1 MELEDEAELR
11 EALRLA
17 RRELKLARGRQ
28 EVAEEAIQ
36 RVRRQRAALRRQ
48 VRASTDALARLLS
61 ERYWADQPSGL
72 AGGLVGRLRP
82 GHEEAALE
90 RARVAAVEASDLF
103 DGGWY
108 LRHQPE
114 AVRNLIS
121 PALHYVRTT
130 DNSANPGPDFDTQA
144 YLEDHPEARRGDL
157 PALLH
162 HLGHDRDARG

>member
-1 MELEDEAELR
+1 MNTPLEPKDEASLR

-28 EVAEEAIQ
+28 EIAEEAIQ

-61 ERYWADQPSGL
+61 ERYWADQPSAL
-72 AGGLVGRLRP
+72 TRRLRP
-82 GHEEAALE
+82 GGDAAAVE
-90 RARVAAVEASDLF
+90 RAQVAAVEASDLF

-108 LRHQPE
+108 LRHQPA
-114 AVRNLIS
+114 AVRDLVS
-121 PALHYVRTT
+121 PALHYVRVT
-130 DNSANPGPDFDTQA
+130 DYSAEPGPDFDTQS
-144 YLEDHPEARRGDL
+144 YLEDHPEARRSNL

-162 HLGHDRDARG
+162 YLGHDPRARG

>member
-1 MELEDEAELR
+1 MGPEDEAELR

-48 VRASTDALARLLS
+48 VRSSTDALARLLS
-61 ERYWADQPSGL
+61 ERYWAEQPSGL
-72 AGGLVGRLRP
+72 AARLRP
-82 GHEEAALE
+82 GGDGAGAE
-90 RARVAAVEASDLF
+90 RARVAAVEASGLF

-108 LRHQPE
+108 LRHRPD
-114 AVRNLIS
+114 AVRDLVS
-121 PALHYVRTT
+121 PALHYVRIT
-130 DNSANPGPDFDTQA
+130 DNRADPGPDFDTQA
-144 YLEDHPEARRGDL
+144 YLEDHPEARGSDL

-162 HLGHDRDARG
+162 HLGHDPGARG